1 MAGAS
6 ERNFI
11 QQQGLGE
18 ADGET
23 YQVRFSAL
31 MFQPRIIGLLV
42 ALGLIF
48 QPWPLFI
55 GLAAVLWWN
64 VLVPSRNPFDALY
77 NRLIA
82 LPRSL
87 PRMVAAPAP
96 RRFAQGMAG
105 TFMLAVGVLLLAG
118 RPTAAY
124 VVEAMLVVAIAALIF
139 GKFCLGSY
147 LYHLLTG
154 HASFA
159 NRTLPWAHNT

>member
-18 ADGET
+18 VDEET
-23 YQVRFSAL
+23 RRVRFSAL

-42 ALGLIF
+42 VVGLIF

-55 GLAAVLWWN
+55 VLGAVLWWN
-64 VLVPSRNPFDALY
+64 VLAPSRNPFDALY
-77 NRLIA
+77 NHLIA

-87 PRMVAAPAP
+87 PHLVAAPAP

-118 RPTAAY
+118 RQTAAY
-124 VVEAMLVVAIAALIF
+124 VVEAMLVVALSALVF

-147 LYHLLTG
+147 IYHLLTG

-159 NRTLPWAHNT
+159 NRTLPWAHNA